1 MSMLTSLITDH
12 YGNLAPIPAAEWE
25 RVGSLFTP
33 KSFKKNEFFLRVDEV
48 PLHLGVVQSGLFRF
62 YYIDE
67 DGKEWVKS
75 FETNLGLLAPYA
87 EILQDRPSRTFIQ
100 ALTDSEILVA
110 PQKEFMAAVNGRLCW
125 EMFLRRVAE
134 RFYLKKENREYEFLK
149 LSAKERWLNFLEDFK
164 NIHQEIP
171 DYHIASYLGI
181 TPQSLSRLR
190 KSSKSLSALRR

>member
-1 MSMLTSLITDH
+1 MRSPRLRYGMLTPQIIDYYNQLS
-12 YGNLAPIPAAEWE
+12 PIPADEWA
-25 RVGSLFTP
+25 RVAGLFVS
-33 KSFKKNEFFLRVDEV
+33 KSFKRNEFFLRVDEA

-110 PQKEFMAAVNGRLCW
+110 PQKEFMAAVNGRLYW

-149 LSAKERWLNFLEDFK
+149 LSAKERWMNFLEDFK
-164 NIHQEIP
+164 HIHQEIP

-190 KSSKSLSALRR
+190 KT

>member
-1 MSMLTSLITDH
+1 MLTPQIMDYYNQLS
-12 YGNLAPIPAAEWE
+12 PIPAEEWA
-25 RVGSLFTP
+25 RVGGLFVP
-33 KSFKKNEFFLRVDEV
+33 KSFKRNEFFLRVDED
-48 PLHLGVVQSGLFRF
+48 PLHIGVVKSGLFRF
-62 YYIDE
+62 FYIDE

-110 PQKEFMAAVNGRLCW
+110 PQKEFMAAVNGRLDW

-149 LSAKERWLNFLEDFK
+149 LSAKERWMNFLEDFK
-164 NIHQEIP
+164 HIHQEIP

-190 KSSKSLSALRR
+190 KTT